1 MSDFQPAMMVNFYY
15 KMEHTHLLISLK
27 ALYLC
32 AMMMSMVQC
41 VMTSGMT
48 LRQTLFVH
56 SLDSQMEV
64 ELMHGGHFLK

>member
-1 MSDFQPAMMVNFYY
+1 MVAFYY
-15 KMEHTHLLISLK
+15 KMEHTHLLISAK

-32 AMMMSMVQC
+32 VMTMSMVQC

-48 LRQTLFVH
+48 LRHTLCAH

-64 ELMHGGHFLK
+64 ELMYAGHLFK